1 MANPAHAGNQVYLLL
16 RLENKSLASYNNVY
30 QMPRQHLDMDHLIK
44 RSGHHSND
52 VVLFASAAG
61 DPVYPSRL
69 EQLSA
74 LDYRYAGGVRG
85 LCASSE
91 KSTMLLILD
100 ARAPAYLK
108 DLQNIAR
115 TALVN
120 RVIAGVPLA
129 DHITVLVLAEETDYP
144 ELFSDPA
151 IAAVAPTLERN
162 VKDMNCQL
170 DDSVTYVL
178 SVNHADV
185 ALRKELADASAM
197 ALELSRIIR
206 EYQAAPSAG
215 TQGRLAQAVA
225 QRRPLYLELQGMH
238 ANMVGDDIDAYSD
251 LQKHLSKTRHLAL
264 ELNAVIREFLGMP
277 CSSLE
282 KDMYRLL
289 DRYSSLLKVLEQEQG
304 DDSSKV
310 PTP

>member
-1 MANPAHAGNQVYLLL
+1 
-16 RLENKSLASYNNVY
+16 
-30 QMPRQHLDMDHLIK
+30 MPRQYLDMDHLIK
-44 RSGHHSND
+44 RNGHHSSEA
-52 VVLFASAAG
+52 VPFAMAAG
-61 DPVYPSRL
+61 NPVYPWWVQHMRV
-69 EQLSA
+69 
-74 LDYRYAGGVRG
+74 AGDRDAG
-85 LCASSE
+85 LVQDMCNSH
-91 KSTMLLILD
+91 KKCTVLLILD
-100 ARAPAYLK
+100 ASTPEHREAHL
-108 DLQNIAR
+108 DIAR
-115 TALVN
+115 TALVD

-129 DHITVLVLAEETDYP
+129 EHITVLVFAEESDYP

-162 VKDMNCQL
+162 VKDLNRQL

-185 ALRKELADASAM
+185 ALRKDLADASAM
-197 ALELSRIIR
+197 ALELSGIIR

-225 QRRPLYLELQGMH
+225 QRRPLYLELQGTH

-289 DRYSSLLKVLEQEQG
+289 DRYSSLLKVLEQEQA
-304 DDSSKV
+304 DDSDKV
-310 PTP
+310 STL